1 MAQAETH
8 VSTGNAL
15 TDLSFRLS
23 QGALQ
28 PNGQTVPEAT
38 FDMEHVAQS
47 IVHIASLPTNVTV
60 LDYKIMCGDFGHG
73 EGAANLLDSRATEM
87 PFVGRG

>member
-1 MAQAETH
+1 M
-8 VSTGNAL
+8 

-38 FDMEHVAQS
+38 FDVEHVAKS

-60 LDYKIMCGDFGHG
+60 LDYKILCGGFGHCGD
-73 EGAANLLDSRATEM
+73 AADLLDSRATEM

>member
-1 MAQAETH
+1 M
-8 VSTGNAL
+8 
-15 TDLSFRLS
+15 S

-38 FDMEHVAQS
+38 FDVEHVAQT
-47 IVHIASLPTNVTV
+47 IVHIANLPTNVTV
-60 LDYKIMCGDFGHG
+60 LDYKIMCGNFGRGEDAADRQDF
-73 EGAANLLDSRATEM
+73 RATKM